1 MCFFLRDPR
10 SMVYPRY
17 REEKNMTAMTKKL
30 DRKRALLEAG
40 LGPVGQRTTVRLL
53 DYVRDSV
60 EERTKDLATRA
71 DLEKGLLQVRLDWKA
86 DMFSLDKKLTGEIH
100 SLAWKILPGVGVL
113 FTTILV
119 LFQILGQM
127 GK

>member
-1 MCFFLRDPR
+1 MATIT
-10 SMVYPRY
+10 
-17 REEKNMTAMTKKL
+17 EKM

-40 LGPVGQRTTVRLL
+40 LGPVIGRRTTVRLL

-60 EERTKDLATRA
+60 VEGTKDLATRA
-71 DLEKGLLQVRLDWKA
+71 DLEKGLLQVRSDWKA
-86 DMFSLDKKLTGEIH
+86 DMFALDQKLSGQMHSLDQKLTGEIH

-119 LFQILGQM
+119 LFQILGQIL